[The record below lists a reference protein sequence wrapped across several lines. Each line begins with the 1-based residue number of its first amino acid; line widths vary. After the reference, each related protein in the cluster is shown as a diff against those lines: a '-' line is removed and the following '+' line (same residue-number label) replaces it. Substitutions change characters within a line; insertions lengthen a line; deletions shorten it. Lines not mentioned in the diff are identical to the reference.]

1 MCVCMWV
8 SLLVFLGQA
17 VVVEDATCSL
27 DGRLA
32 DYARLHGLNQRHAD
46 PIATQSFIP
55 LPAKCTLFT
64 KND

>member
-1 MCVCMWV
+1 MCVRMWV

-32 DYARLHGLNQRHAD
+32 DYAD
-46 PIATQSFIP
+46 YMVPIRDMQTR
-55 LPAKCTLFT
+55 
-64 KND
+64 